1 MKSYQDIPKPII
13 FLLNRFIYYSHLTT
27 LYLAK
32 KIHERDKLSHLI
44 FLEDLLGFPELP
56 KNIEIWKP
64 HRVPQILCRVEFSI
78 TIFEMLVTATNAL
91 VICSVSYKNTIFR
104 AFFCHF
110 NVVAWAHVLKK
121 FISKVK
127 FLVSTVLERN

>member
-1 MKSYQDIPKPII
+1 MPKPII
-13 FLLNRFIYYSHLTT
+13 FLLHMFIYYSRLTR
-27 LYLAK
+27 LYLAP
-32 KIHERDKLSHLI
+32 KIHERDKLSHFI
-44 FLEDLLGFPELP
+44 FLDDLLGFPELP

-78 TIFEMLVTATNAL
+78 MIFEMSVTAKNAL

-104 AFFCHF
+104 AFFCDF

-121 FISKVK
+121 FISKVE

>member
-1 MKSYQDIPKPII
+1 MPKPII
-13 FLLNRFIYYSHLTT
+13 FLLYRFIYYSHLTR
-27 LYLAK
+27 LYLAQ

-44 FLEDLLGFPELP
+44 FLEDLLGFSKLP

-78 TIFEMLVTATNAL
+78 TIFEMSVTATNAS

-110 NVVAWAHVLKK
+110 NVVAWGHVLKK
-121 FISKVK
+121 FISKVE

>member
-1 MKSYQDIPKPII
+1 MPKPII
-13 FLLNRFIYYSHLTT
+13 FLLYRFIYYSHLTR
-27 LYLAK
+27 LYLAQ

-44 FLEDLLGFPELP
+44 FLEDLLGFSKLP

-78 TIFEMLVTATNAL
+78 TIFEMSVTATIVS
-91 VICSVSYKNTIFR
+91 VIWSVSYKNTIFR
-104 AFFCHF
+104 AFFYDF
-110 NVVAWAHVLKK
+110 NVAWAHVLKK
-121 FISKVK
+121 FISKVE